1 MLTFAG
7 AVFFLI
13 ITPGPGVLSTAGVG
27 AAFGATAGTRYV
39 LGLFIG
45 TNLVALAVVSGVAGA
60 VLADPAIRTVLFAA
74 STLYLLYLALRIAFA
89 GSRIAFIE
97 ARRAPGIGN
106 GIALQA
112 INPKAYAVNT
122 AFFAGFP
129 LLPESLVAEVLM
141 KSIIVNAIWIPI
153 HFLWL
158 YLGIRLGALD
168 LPTRTHRLINVAMSL
183 SMLAVVALAALGGLR
198 AGPTEQ

>member
-1 MLTFAG
+1 MLTFAA

-27 AAFGATAGTRYV
+27 SAFGGRAGTRYV

-45 TNLVALAVVSGVAGA
+45 TNLVALAVVTGIAA
-60 VLADPAIRTVLFAA
+60 VILADHRIRSLLFVL
-74 STLYLLYLALRIAFA
+74 STAYLLYLALRIALS

-97 ARRAPGIGN
+97 ARKAPGTLN
-106 GIALQA
+106 GIALQL

-122 AFFAGFP
+122 TLFAGFSF
-129 LLPESLVAEVLM
+129 LPQHLVTETALKFAIM
-141 KSIIVNAIWIPI
+141 NAIWIPI

-158 YLGIRLGALD
+158 WAGMRLHQLD
-168 LPTRTHRLINVAMSL
+168 LPERRHRAINIFMSL
-183 SMLAVVALAALGGLR
+183 SMLAVVALAVGGFLI
-198 AGPTEQ
+198 GGETK